1 MNDTVGKKLRE
12 LAAAKTICRNNVN
25 FYSRKK
31 ELIEQELLQGIN
43 VGKNVRKR
51 RELKVQL
58 DKAKEAYIDAEGRY
72 IGYSQALTD
81 LLGVGTDLAALIG

>member
-12 LAAAKTICRNNVN
+12 LAAAKAICSNNVN
-25 FYSRKK
+25 FYTRKK
-31 ELIEQELLQGIN
+31 EMIEQELLQGIN
-43 VGKNVRKR
+43 VGRNVRKR

-72 IGYSQALTD
+72 NGYSQALTD